1 MTRPLL
7 ENDIVLA
14 MKLIDR
20 LERRLGFLAIPNLTL
35 IIVIGQ
41 AIGMFLG
48 MAKHPLIEQWYLS
61 GERVLAGEYHRLVM
75 FVFFPPGFGILVMF
89 ALYLFL
95 MMGTAL
101 ENQWGRFR
109 YTLYILIAYFSTIAV
124 AFILP
129 GQDMTSAYIGGSVF
143 LAFAWL
149 YPDFQ
154 LMLFFV
160 LPVKIKYLAWL
171 TWAGYLMALI
181 GGDASARLLVLS
193 SILNFLLFF
202 GVDIYYRM
210 RWGHRTMKSSVAR
223 IKSKNQAFHRC
234 AVCGITE
241 KIDKKMDF
249 RICSQCEGNLEYCEA
264 HLHNHEHQC
273 AAEPAAENEESP

>member
-1 MTRPLL
+1 
-7 ENDIVLA
+7 
-14 MKLIDR
+14 MKLLDR
-20 LERRLGFLAIPNLTL
+20 LERRLGFFAIPNLTL
-35 IIVIGQ
+35 MIVVGQ
-41 AIGMFLG
+41 AIGMFFG
-48 MAKHPLIEQWYLS
+48 MTRHPIINEFYLT
-61 GERVLAGEYHRLVM
+61 GARVLAGEYHRLVM
-75 FVFFPPGFGILVMF
+75 FIFLPPGFGILVIF

-109 YTLYILIAYFSTIAV
+109 YTLYVLIAYLSTIAV

-129 GQDMTSAYIGGSVF
+129 NQVLTSAYIGGSVF

-154 LMLFFV
+154 ILLFFV
-160 LPVKIKYLAWL
+160 LPVKMKFLAWI
-171 TWAGYLMALI
+171 TWAVYFLTLV
-181 GGDASARLLVLS
+181 GGDASARLQVLA

-210 RWGHRTMKSSVAR
+210 RWGHRTMRSSVAR
-223 IKSKNQAFHRC
+223 IKAKQQAFHRC

-241 KIDKKMDF
+241 KDDKKMDF
-249 RICSQCEGNLEYCEA
+249 RICSQCAGTLEYCEN
-264 HLHNHEHQC
+264 HLHNHEHVR
-273 AAEPAAENEESP
+273 AEESTDDTKQST